1 MNNNVRPGQFILSLP
16 EKRAK
21 KVWLNH
27 IKPVHSHRCFAQ
39 DAYARASVTI
49 TLRGFTGHKAAASPP
64 GPAFDMLKPGYES
77 RRMGI
82 TERGKSN
89 PTPRIPFCTS
99 RKRNFPLEISLYTSC
114 KLNFPLEISLYT
126 SCKLNFPLEISF
138 CTSCKRNF
146 PLEISFCTSCKT
158 EFPPGD
164 FILHVM

>member
-1 MNNNVRPGQFILSLP
+1 MNNNVGPGQFILSLP

-82 TERGKSN
+82 TSHVSGNFPGEISTY
-89 PTPRIPFCTS
+89 TPCKQVLRP
-99 RKRNFPLEISLYTSC
+99 RNF
-114 KLNFPLEISLYT
+114 N
-126 SCKLNFPLEISF
+126 
-138 CTSCKRNF
+138 
-146 PLEISFCTSCKT
+146 
-158 EFPPGD
+158 
-164 FILHVM
+164 LHAM

>member
-1 MNNNVRPGQFILSLP
+1 MNNNVGPGQFILSLP

-82 TERGKSN
+82 TSHVSG
-89 PTPRIPFCTS
+89 
-99 RKRNFPLEISLYTSC
+99 NFPREISTYTPCKRDCAPAISTYTSC
-114 KLNFPLEISLYT
+114 KRDCAPAISTYTPCKRDCAPAISTYT
-126 SCKLNFPLEISF
+126 SCKQVLRP
-138 CTSCKRNF
+138 RNF
-146 PLEISFCTSCKT
+146 N
-158 EFPPGD
+158 
-164 FILHVM
+164 LHAM

>member
-1 MNNNVRPGQFILSLP
+1 MNNNVGPGQFILSLP

-82 TERGKSN
+82 TSHVSGNFPREISTY
-89 PTPRIPFCTS
+89 TPCKRDFTLEISCYTS
-99 RKRNFPLEISLYTSC
+99 GKRNFPLEISFYTSC
-114 KLNFPLEISLYT
+114 KR
-126 SCKLNFPLEISF
+126 NFPLEISF